1 MPLDNFEIAV
11 GYNNSAGAVNIET
24 LLKYPPRSV
33 RLPIGSL
40 TRTALSGAERTD
52 GAQLIAWRWGGARF
66 LRLDDY
72 ITTIFGDYVTQNAEV
87 TIRTRLRD
95 NTFDYFNAIAYLP
108 LDGTDYT
115 HVVNGLVREL
125 QLRFR
130 ILGEA
135 I

>member
-11 GYNNSAGAVNIET
+11 GFNNSAGAVNIET

-33 RLPIGSL
+33 RLPIGSF
-40 TRTALSGAERTD
+40 TRQSLGGEERTD
-52 GAQLIAWRWGGARF
+52 GAQIVVWRWGGARF

-72 ITTIFGDYVTQNAEV
+72 ITTIFGDWNTQNAAV

-95 NTFDYFNAIAYLP
+95 NTFDYLNAIAYLP
-108 LDGTDYT
+108 LDNADYI
-115 HVVNGLVREL
+115 HVNNGLVREL

-130 ILGEA
+130 VQGVA
-135 I
+135 S